1 MLNTSQESTEL
12 TPRLANDI
20 SIYKGEITTQNLI
33 KNIAKLKKAFPSMPL
48 GFYDILDERI
58 RDNGFSDE
66 RFTDAV
72 NHVIDTCPYPT
83 PKISDFISFDKRIK
97 TYSYAQ
103 YVRLIDEG
111 ENGDNYKP
119 IKLKDRPALV
129 WIHVNDIEQYN
140 IRDDRQ
146 K

>member
-1 MLNTSQESTEL
+1 MKEKILEIFRRNEFYTSDRTFHLNMV
-12 TPRLANDI
+12 AD
-20 SIYKGEITTQNLI
+20 EIINL
-33 KNIAKLKKAFPSMPL
+33 L
-48 GFYDILDERI
+48 
-58 RDNGFSDE
+58 SDE
-66 RFTDAV
+66 
-72 NHVIDTCPYPT
+72 
-83 PKISDFISFDKRIK
+83 IK

-103 YVRLIDEG
+103 YVKLIDEG

-146 K
+146 E